1 MKSLAIF
8 FVLMI
13 CSLVIHSQHTLKV
26 EISGIKKIEGAL
38 EVCLFDSPDNYMK
51 EAIKCFWIDV
61 SKDLMECKFDS
72 LSSTSYAVVIIQDL
86 NGNEDLD
93 TNFMGIPKEPYGFS
107 NNPST
112 TFGPPSFD
120 GASFELGGHKTINIK
135 LK

>member
-1 MKSLAIF
+1 MKSLLTF
-8 FVLMI
+8 LTMVG
-13 CSLVIHSQHTLKV
+13 SLYLCGQHTLKV
-26 EISGIKKIEGAL
+26 EVSGIKKIEGAI

-51 EAIKCFWIDV
+51 EAIKCFWLDV
-61 SKDLMECKFDS
+61 SEDLMECSFDS
-72 LSSTSYAVVIIQDL
+72 LSSAFYAVVIIQDL

-120 GASFELGGHKTINIK
+120 GASFLLEGNRTINIK